1 MIFRNFDYVEVTLH
15 SEKLKLIWLFLRF
28 FVTLP
33 ASYKP
38 NMRKEL
44 FMSLAAACC
53 TLLALSC
60 AQQKESADNQEPL
73 TVGNPYMPL
82 WEHIP
87 DGEPYVFED
96 PDQPGKYRV
105 YVYGSHDDLV
115 DAYCGRDQVV
125 WSASVDSLNRW
136 RYDGTILVVDKNR
149 DGQPFDSAGTADVLY
164 APDVTMVTGK
174 DGKKTYYLFPNDQT
188 GFRNGLIAKS
198 DRPDGPFEV
207 CNWSKENPDQVDGV
221 LQFDPAVFVDDDG
234 RVYGYW
240 GFERSYAAEFDPET
254 MATVKPGT
262 EIVEDMISGRN
273 QPGRF
278 RFFEASSIRKVKDKY
293 IFIYSRFTEDGEF
306 GLPTSNYTLAYAYS
320 DAPLGPW
327 TYGGTIIDGRA
338 REKNEQGNV
347 IASAVPDG
355 NTHGSICEING
366 QWYVFYHRQTGTDEY
381 ARQAM
386 VAPIDVK
393 VTEGPGGKV
402 EISEGEYNS
411 LGFARNGLD
420 PFERHSAGIACWLT
434 GPKPAVHN
442 WPSNTFYGS
451 YVEAGYGG
459 QANMTKQQA
468 IASKEKYDAPYDLRY
483 NTNRVVNNTDG
494 SIVGYK
500 YFNFDA
506 GRLASP
512 DNLMLVLRLV
522 PEGIDGTI
530 EVMMDRP
537 WASQGG
543 KKIGEAALKADM
555 PKTVTDVAIGISKE
569 AQEKHLAGKHAFF
582 FIFKS
587 DTKEKSLCTLEDFVF
602 TFAPVNR

>member
-1 MIFRNFDYVEVTLH
+1 
-15 SEKLKLIWLFLRF
+15 
-28 FVTLP
+28 
-33 ASYKP
+33 
-38 NMRKEL
+38 
-44 FMSLAAACC
+44 MSILLSGA
-53 TLLALSC
+53 TLLALIAC
-60 AQQKESADNQEPL
+60 QNQPQL
-73 TVGNPYMPL
+73 STVNSQLSTQGNPYMPL

-105 YVYGSHDDLV
+105 YVYGSHDDIIT
-115 DAYCGRDQVV
+115 DYCGRDQVV
-125 WSASVDSLNRW
+125 WSASIDSLNNW

-149 DGQPFDSAGTADVLY
+149 DGQPFDSAGTADVLF
-164 APDVTMVTGK
+164 APDVTMAIDK
-174 DGKKTYYLFPNDQT
+174 DGNKTYYLFPNDQT

-198 DRPDGPFEV
+198 SRPDGPFEV
-207 CNWSKENPDQVDGV
+207 CNWSKDDPNKVDGV

-262 EIVEDMISGRN
+262 KIIEDMISGRN

-278 RFFEASSIRKVKDKY
+278 RFFEASSIRKIKDKY
-293 IFIYSRFTEDGEF
+293 VFIYSRFTEDGEF
-306 GLPTSNYTLAYAYS
+306 GLPTSNYTLAYCYG
-320 DAPLGPW
+320 DTPLGPW

-338 REKNEQGNV
+338 REKDEQGHV

-366 QWYVFYHRQTGTDEY
+366 QWYVFYHRQTGTDEF

-386 VAPIDVK
+386 VAPISVK
-393 VTEGPGGKV
+393 VEEGKGGKV

-411 LGFARNGLD
+411 NGFALNGLD
-420 PFERHSAGIACWLT
+420 PFECHSAGIACWLT
-434 GPKPAVHN
+434 GPKPAVHE
-442 WPSNTFYGS
+442 WPNNTFYGS

-459 QANMTKQQA
+459 TPDMTKEQA
-468 IASKEKYDAPYDLRY
+468 LASKEKYDAPYDLRY

-500 YFNFDA
+500 YFLFDA
-506 GRLASP
+506 QRLATKA
-512 DNLMLVLRLV
+512 NLMLVLSLI

-530 EVMMDRP
+530 EIMQDRP

-543 KKIGEAALKADM
+543 KKIGEIQLKADM
-555 PKTVTDVAIGISKE
+555 KQESLKCAAGLDKSGLVGLHAIF
-569 AQEKHLAGKHAFF
+569 LV
-582 FIFKS
+582 FKS
-587 DTKEKSLCTLEDFVF
+587 DTKEKSLCTLENFYF
-602 TFAPVNR
+602 TFDVK

>member
-1 MIFRNFDYVEVTLH
+1 M
-15 SEKLKLIWLFLRF
+15 KLMSIILGG
-28 FVTLP
+28 
-33 ASYKP
+33 AS
-38 NMRKEL
+38 
-44 FMSLAAACC
+44 
-53 TLLALSC
+53 LLALTACQSQVQNENC
-60 AQQKESADNQEPL
+60 CSSQLITP
-73 TVGNPYMPL
+73 GNPYMPL

-115 DAYCGRDQVV
+115 TMYCGRNQVV
-125 WSASVDSLNRW
+125 WSASVDSLNNW

-149 DGQPFDSAGTADVLY
+149 DGEPFDSAGTADVLY
-164 APDVTMVTGK
+164 APDVTLVTDK

-207 CNWSKENPDQVDGV
+207 CNWSKDNPNQVDGV

-262 EIVEDMISGRN
+262 EIIEDMISGRN

-278 RFFEASSIRKVKDKY
+278 KFFEASSIRKIKDKY

-306 GLPTSNYTLAYAYS
+306 GLPTSNYTLAYCYGDS
-320 DAPLGPW
+320 PLGPW

-338 REKNEQGNV
+338 REKDEQGNV

-393 VTEGPGGKV
+393 VEEGKGGKV

-411 LGFARNGLD
+411 QGFALNGLD

-434 GPKPAVHN
+434 GPKPATHE
-442 WPSNTFYGS
+442 WPNNTFYGS
-451 YVEAGYGG
+451 YVEASYGG
-459 QANMTKQQA
+459 EPGMTKEEA
-468 IASKEKYDAPYDLRY
+468 LANKAKYDALYDIRY

-506 GRLASP
+506 ERLATK
-512 DNLMLVLRLV
+512 DNLMLVVRLI
-522 PEGIDGTI
+522 PEGIEGDI
-530 EVMMDRP
+530 DIMIDRP
-537 WASQGG
+537 WISQGG
-543 KKIGEAALKADM
+543 TKIGEIHLLADM
-555 PKTVTDVAIGISKE
+555 EKKVWDIAAGIRNEVKE
-569 AQEKHLAGKHAFF
+569 KSLAGKHAIYLVFH
-582 FIFKS
+582 S
-587 DTKEKSLCTLEDFVF
+587 DIKDQSLCTLEDLVF
-602 TFAPVNR
+602 TFAPVD